1 VKRSILNLP
10 LEPLN
15 PLTLQKFIR
24 KELTMPVVNIVMAQ
38 GRPSEKKE
46 ELIRNVTE
54 AIASTLNLP
63 KESVDI
69 VLQEVPRE
77 NFGHGGIPLTKM
89 KP

>member
-1 VKRSILNLP
+1 
-10 LEPLN
+10 
-15 PLTLQKFIR
+15 
-24 KELTMPVVNIVMAQ
+24 MPVVNIVMAQ

-46 ELIRNVTE
+46 ELIKSVTE
-54 AIASTLNLP
+54 AIATTLGIS